1 MEFPELSGGALV
13 PHFQKLGG
21 TDLIQPGRKDRQAA
35 VGIVTRIED
44 MFRPLASWISK
55 RSGEAVALMP
65 GGFYQ
70 AFPLWAC
77 GALGEDLTSGRKRIT
92 TVPSRT
98 VAIRNAEFHK
108 WTPQSGT
115 ILVANASDVPGQNPL
130 SWSRNEGNVVAEL
143 FEHLVPVAIEDATTG
158 NVTQG
163 LQESL
168 IFHFTGHSTAEPEPK
183 DSALITYSGRVAAR
197 EILELKCSTLLAVFG
212 SCESGLA
219 MNFQDQDEM
228 LSIQSAAYY
237 AGVELSIGTSWPISD
252 PTGFYFSARFY
263 EHLSSAVES
272 SSRPPIGADVIA
284 AYSNAVSDLKR
295 ATNSEVRDLSLRYAI
310 TTMVPENSEK
320 AFKFLDWAAFGI
332 VGIDSNKIVDALA

>member
-1 MEFPELSGGALV
+1 MRNGNRFDGIEFPELSGGVLV

-21 TDLIQPGRKDRQAA
+21 TDLIQPGKKDRQAA
-35 VGIVTRIED
+35 AGIVAKIED
-44 MFRPLASWISK
+44 MFRPLASWISD
-55 RSGEAVALMP
+55 RAGEAVALMP

-77 GALGEDLTSGRKRIT
+77 GALGEDLTTGRKRIT

-98 VAIRNAEFHK
+98 VAIRNAEFYK
-108 WTPQSGT
+108 RTAQTGA

-130 SWSRNEGNVVAEL
+130 SWSRNEGDVIAKL
-143 FEHLVPVAIEDATTG
+143 FDHLVPVTIEDATIG
-158 NVTQG
+158 NVVQG
-163 LQESL
+163 LRNSL

-197 EILELKCSTLLAVFG
+197 EILELRCSTLLAVFG

-237 AGVELSIGTSWPISD
+237 AASSCQSAPRGQFLTQLDSTSPPAFTSTCRPLSNLL
-252 PTGFYFSARFY
+252 R
-263 EHLSSAVES
+263 
-272 SSRPPIGADVIA
+272 
-284 AYSNAVSDLKR
+284 
-295 ATNSEVRDLSLRYAI
+295 VRQ
-310 TTMVPENSEK
+310 
-320 AFKFLDWAAFGI
+320 
-332 VGIDSNKIVDALA
+332 